1 MWRAIC
7 PSLHGQE
14 KRIFNSNNIQNGR
27 RFRFYTKFSFTQ
39 IVLQTQTIKYG
50 VIRGFKYAN
59 AQYSYKRVA
68 CFYFKGLFLEALM
81 TSYLELPDSKRTS
94 SNNFKFFQIAS
105 NERIY
110 TVLLLQLKAEP
121 QVQSCYIHV

>member
-1 MWRAIC
+1 M
-7 PSLHGQE
+7 LLQKGQ
-14 KRIFNSNNIQNGR
+14 
-27 RFRFYTKFSFTQ
+27 FYPDS
-39 IVLQTQTIKYG
+39 LQTQTLKYG

-59 AQYSYKRVA
+59 AQYVYKRVA
-68 CFYFKGLFLEALM
+68 CFYFKELFLEALM

-110 TVLLLQLKAEP
+110 TVLLLHLKAEP

>member
-1 MWRAIC
+1 MATVFC
-7 PSLHGQE
+7 
-14 KRIFNSNNIQNGR
+14 
-27 RFRFYTKFSFTQ
+27 FYPDS
-39 IVLQTQTIKYG
+39 LQTQTLKYE

-68 CFYFKGLFLEALM
+68 CFYFKGLFLQALM

-94 SNNFKFFQIAS
+94 SNNFKFFQIVS

-121 QVQSCYIHV
+121 QVQSCHIHV